1 MEQMFFLKHNR
12 MRMANN
18 ENNNA
23 PHGEREYH
31 VDKAFRNY
39 LGASVLTVAT
49 TQVANIV
56 DASIVGNL
64 IGSEALA
71 AVNVCRPLL
80 QTIFAISC
88 LFVASGTMLTGMAI
102 GKGDRSKANSL
113 FSFSIQ
119 LAVVIGIAIIAVGS
133 VFFDTLSQLLCSS
146 DSLRPLVND
155 FMWVTLLSALP
166 QLLMLALQQ
175 YVTVDGS
182 PRIITRAVLVGN
194 LVNLGLDVVFIQY
207 CGLGIA
213 GAAWAT
219 FVMYVVCS
227 LMVLPHFRK
236 QGTLR
241 LRMPRRTHLQ
251 ISRLWSLGLPLFF
264 STVLLSVQFA
274 VNNHVA
280 SAWLGDAGL
289 VALAV
294 CMQLLLFSMII
305 LTGTLRT
312 IQPIGSIL
320 RGQDNHR
327 GMRRLMFLAYRF
339 MIICLLVYVVAIVLF
354 PTQIAHLLGATDDH
368 VIPVVLAAL
377 PPFSL
382 NILMQVLMYCLLPV
396 YQLYDHKNLA
406 MFLSIAQTLLPMVGF
421 WLLHGGWMGF
431 FYGQLAVAVVIL
443 VSTTVI
449 HHRDKRLSWILLIP
463 KP

>member
-1 MEQMFFLKHNR
+1 M
-12 MRMANN
+12 
-18 ENNNA
+18 ENNVNDKRA
-23 PHGEREYH
+23 PQGDREYN

-71 AVNVCRPLL
+71 AVNVCNPLL
-80 QTIFAISC
+80 QAIFAISC

-102 GKGDRSKANSL
+102 GKGDRAMANSQ
-113 FSFSIQ
+113 FSFSLI
-119 LAVVIGIAIIAVGS
+119 LAVVIGLTIIAVGS
-133 VFFDTLSQLLCSS
+133 ACFGGISQLLCCS
-146 DSLRPLVND
+146 DTLQPLVD
-155 FMWVTLLSALP
+155 DYMWVTLLSAVP
-166 QLLMLALQQ
+166 LLMMLTLHQ

-182 PRIITRAVLVGN
+182 PRIITRAVVAGN
-194 LVNLGLDVVFIQY
+194 LVNLGLDVVFIKY
-207 CGLGIA
+207 CEWGIA

-219 FVMYVVCS
+219 FVMYVVCV

-241 LRMPRRTHLQ
+241 LCLPRRTHLQ
-251 ISRLWSLGLPLFF
+251 IGRLLTLGLPLFF
-264 STVLLSVQFA
+264 ATVLLSVQLT

-280 SAWLGDAGL
+280 SKWLGDAGL

-294 CMQLLLFSMII
+294 CMQMLLFSMII

-327 GMRRLMFLAYRF
+327 GMRQLMFLAYRF
-339 MIICLLVYVVAIVLF
+339 MIMCLIVYVVAIVML
-354 PTQIAHLLGATDDH
+354 PTQISHLLGVTDDH
-368 VIPVVLAAL
+368 VMPVVLAAL

-396 YQLYDHKNLA
+396 YQLYDHKYLA
-406 MFLSIAQTLLPMVGF
+406 MFLSIGQTLLPMVGF
-421 WLLHGGWMGF
+421 WLLHAGWIGF
-431 FYGQLAVAVVIL
+431 FYGQLSVAVVIL
-443 VSTTVI
+443 ACTTAI
-449 HHRDKRLSWILLIP
+449 RHHDKRLSWILLIP
-463 KP
+463 KEEKK